1 VDENTVPAYIKTQ
14 SLLMKLIVG
23 PVLHWTECRIKPL
36 SAAVGRDPAFARL
49 RAHPGECDA
58 VTMLVLNIEFF
69 HVVVIEHLADEEQFQ
84 KSDILSTL

>member
-1 VDENTVPAYIKTQ
+1 
-14 SLLMKLIVG
+14 
-23 PVLHWTECRIKPL
+23 
-36 SAAVGRDPAFARL
+36 
-49 RAHPGECDA
+49 